1 MFKILAKTNMTDI
14 KIRLEQVNHMNKP
27 PLRLLNASTF
37 ETGVRHNADFNHFL
51 EKKYLCNIYS
61 MKLE

>member
-1 MFKILAKTNMTDI
+1 MTDI
-14 KIRLEQVNHMNKP
+14 KVRLEQVNHMNKP

-51 EKKYLCNIYS
+51 EKNTYATFIR
-61 MKLE
+61 